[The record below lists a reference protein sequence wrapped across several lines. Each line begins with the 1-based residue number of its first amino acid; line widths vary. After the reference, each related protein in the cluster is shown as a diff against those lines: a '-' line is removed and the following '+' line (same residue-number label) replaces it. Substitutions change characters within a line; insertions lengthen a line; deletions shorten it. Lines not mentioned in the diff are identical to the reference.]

1 MEYREPTPKT
11 AHDLLLVVGVAAV
24 VLGVVMVGGGVLPSP
39 SAAHR
44 VLPTHA
50 APGRLERLV
59 PAPKERP
66 VAIAPPADRVPI
78 TSAPR
83 TARCGT
89 NTHRHTWACAPRHD
103 LDHDLRLVLATMA
116 LQRRRTLHPTAG
128 FVAPDKQEIA
138 ASVLARV
145 KRSGATPEAWPPA
158 VRRLMGPDH

>member
-1 MEYREPTPKT
+1 MEFREPTPKT

-24 VLGVVMVGGGVLPSP
+24 VLGVVMVSQGGLSSP

-44 VLPTHA
+44 VSPTHA
-50 APGRLERLV
+50 AQAQV
-59 PAPKERP
+59 ERP
-66 VAIAPPADRVPI
+66 VSAPDARPVTTMPRAERVPA
-78 TSAPR
+78 TAAPR
-83 TARCGT
+83 TASCGT
-89 NTHRHTWACAPRHD
+89 NTHTWACAPRHD
-103 LDHDLRLVLATMA
+103 LDHDLRPVLATMA

-158 VRRLMGPDH
+158 VRRSKGPNQ